1 MDEDEGVS
9 FLERLLAGRCKPSH
23 HMVPLILVA
32 CSLWRLWDSCR
43 VQKELVPEESKG
55 GLERIGG
62 KGKQRHRAKDG
73 VCGKEAGQRGGSP
86 AALPLT
92 WAGTH

>member
-32 CSLWRLWDSCR
+32 CSLWRLWDSRR

-62 KGKQRHRAKDG
+62 KGIGGTGLKMVSVGRRQVRG
-73 VCGKEAGQRGGSP
+73 EALLQP
-86 AALPLT
+86 FP
-92 WAGTH
+92 